1 MSLLKVGELARH
13 SGLTIRTLHHYDEIG
28 LLKPSARS
36 DGGYRLYDG
45 ADVARL
51 HGIQALRR
59 LGLTLAEI
67 GELLSRDGA
76 SLPAIIER
84 QLQSLDREIAQ
95 ATELRSRLT
104 LVQAA
109 MASGSAPGI
118 DDWLGTLSLMS
129 TYGKYFD
136 TEELR
141 LILNN
146 LKRLAG
152 EWPPL
157 VAQIREQMAQD
168 APPQAVA
175 VQRLA
180 REWMDL
186 SIRWMDGNMDRLIR
200 WGRMYRQES
209 IARGRHGIDLDV
221 MDYIGRAIELRL
233 AALRKYLS
241 EDDIVRIDKTLAPQW
256 RQLAEDVTRLI
267 ERGSD
272 GHCSEA
278 HVLAQRWDALC
289 DRMARGDLRLRERLI
304 LAFESEPLLR
314 DGGVL
319 SDDERRFLKR
329 AFESMRNARDPQPQV
344 A

>member
-67 GELLSRDGA
+67 SELLSRDGA

-141 LILNN
+141 VILGN

-157 VAQIREQMAQD
+157 VAQIREEMAMD
-168 APPQAVA
+168 TPPHAVA

-186 SIRWMDGNMDRLIR
+186 SIRWMDGDMDRLIR

-221 MDYIGRAIELRL
+221 MDYIGRAVELRL
-233 AALRKYLS
+233 AAMRKYLS
-241 EDDIVRIDKTLAPQW
+241 EEDIVRIDKTLAPQW
-256 RQLAEDVTRLI
+256 RELAEDVTRLI
-267 ERGSD
+267 ELGSD
-272 GHCSEA
+272 GHCDQA
-278 HVLAQRWDALC
+278 HALAARWDALC
-289 DRMARGDLRLRERLI
+289 DRMSRGDAGLRQRLI
-304 LAFESEPLLR
+304 QAFEGEQLLR
-314 DGGVL
+314 DGGMM
-319 SDDERRFLKR
+319 SEAGRHFLRR
-329 AFESMRNARDPQPQV
+329 AFESWCATRSPQ
-344 A
+344 AHAA

>member
-95 ATELRSRLT
+95 ASELRARLT

-141 LILNN
+141 VILGN
-146 LKRLAG
+146 LKRLAN
-152 EWPPL
+152 EWSPL
-157 VAQIREQMAQD
+157 VAKVREQMALD
-168 APPQAVA
+168 APPDAVA

-186 SIRWMDGNMDRLIR
+186 AIRWMDGDMDRLMR
-200 WGRMYRQES
+200 WGQMYRQES

-221 MDYIGRAIELRL
+221 MDYIGRAIEMRL
-233 AALRKYLS
+233 AAMRKYLS
-241 EDDIVRIDKTLAPQW
+241 DDDMVRIDKTLAPEW
-256 RQLAEDVTRLI
+256 RELAADVAQLI

-272 GHCSEA
+272 VHCDDA
-278 HVLAQRWDALC
+278 HALAARWDALC
-289 DRMARGDLRLRERLI
+289 ERMVRGDAGLRQRMVQ
-304 LAFESEPLLR
+304 AFESEPLLR
-314 DGGVL
+314 DAGML
-319 SDDERRFLKR
+319 SGDARQFLR
-329 AFESMRNARDPQPQV
+329 GAFESMRAAHDLDRQ
-344 A
+344 AA

>member
-67 GELLSRDGA
+67 GDLLSRDGA
-76 SLPAIIER
+76 SLPAIIDR
-84 QLQSLDREIAQ
+84 QLQSLDREITQ
-95 ATELRSRLT
+95 ASELRARLT

-109 MASGSAPGI
+109 MASGSAPGM

-141 LILNN
+141 VILGN
-146 LKRLAG
+146 LKRLAS

-168 APPQAVA
+168 APPDAVA

-186 SIRWMDGNMDRLIR
+186 SIRWMDGDMDRLMR

-209 IARGRHGIDLDV
+209 ITRGRHGIDLEV

-233 AALRKYLS
+233 AAMRRYLS
-241 EDDIVRIDKTLAPQW
+241 EEDIVRIDKTLAPQW
-256 RQLAEDVTRLI
+256 RELAEDVTALI

-272 GHCSEA
+272 GHCEEA
-278 HVLAQRWDALC
+278 HALARRWDALC
-289 DRMARGDLRLRERLI
+289 ERMVRGDAGLRRRMMQ
-304 LAFESEPLLR
+304 AFEGEPLLR
-314 DGGVL
+314 DAGL
-319 SDDERRFLKR
+319 FSDEARRFIRR
-329 AFESMRNARDPQPQV
+329 AFESMCAVHGVDAHV